1 MITNS
6 TNSTNGG
13 YGVILA
19 DKTKIQHIHV
29 LGTESSGIYGE
40 DVDKVTVQN
49 NELSGFNTAVHIFPR
64 FGGVFNFR
72 TYFGGIQIRGLN
84 RIDKMKVTIKYNYI
98 HDADTTGIAIYTEND
113 TELEADVKGNSIFR
127 VGKLPFNPDPF
138 PPDRPDLLLP
148 SFITNN
154 GLAIVSVVY

>member
-1 MITNS
+1 MGQPLGKIGKGANKDKLPMITNS

-72 TYFGGIQIRGLN
+72 
-84 RIDKMKVTIKYNYI
+84 
-98 HDADTTGIAIYTEND
+98 
-113 TELEADVKGNSIFR
+113 
-127 VGKLPFNPDPF
+127 
-138 PPDRPDLLLP
+138 
-148 SFITNN
+148 
-154 GLAIVSVVY
+154 